1 MSTFTNKSLSHK
13 TRRKIGKSRSRWR
26 DVRAFLLFLLVLV
39 SLLAVSALLLCGV
52 GAFLLYGVC
61 LIVMMCWR
69 GSALG
74 FVLLSALVLLV
85 VGFFVVRRN
94 LREREFR
101 SLLSRG
107 VDFGLKDESLQS
119 VDEII
124 REFGRPCR
132 RVSTLRAEVAPMVET
147 LARRY
152 NSIRIGKKN
161 AFNCHDLRAGL
172 AIGYKGCP
180 DDWFYGI
187 AYEDESCYLV
197 KRSPSDET
205 IYYIEYEWM
214 RSPIPYASDINHYIA
229 LRHQECKE
237 RDLAKGNSGKD
248 VTK

>member
-1 MSTFTNKSLSHK
+1 MSTFTNKCLSHK
-13 TRRKIGKSRSRWR
+13 TRRKIGKSRLRWR

-61 LIVMMCWR
+61 LIVMMCCR

-74 FVLLSALVLLV
+74 FALLSALVLLV

-107 VDFGLKDESLQS
+107 VDLGLKEESLQA
-119 VDEII
+119 VDRIVEKYGK
-124 REFGRPCR
+124 RCR
-132 RVSTLRAEVAPMVET
+132 RASALKAEVAPMVET

-161 AFNCHDLRAGL
+161 VFNCHDLRTGDSV
-172 AIGYKGCP
+172 GFRESP
-180 DDWFYGI
+180 DDSYYEI
-187 AYEDESCYLV
+187 AHEEESSYLV

-205 IYYIEYEWM
+205 IYYLEYEWM

-237 RDLAKGNSGKD
+237 RDSAMENG
-248 VTK
+248 VCPQ

>member
-1 MSTFTNKSLSHK
+1 M
-13 TRRKIGKSRSRWR
+13 
-26 DVRAFLLFLLVLV
+26 LV

-124 REFGRPCR
+124 RECNKF
-132 RVSTLRAEVAPMVET
+132 
-147 LARRY
+147 
-152 NSIRIGKKN
+152 KK
-161 AFNCHDLRAGL
+161 
-172 AIGYKGCP
+172 
-180 DDWFYGI
+180 
-187 AYEDESCYLV
+187 
-197 KRSPSDET
+197 
-205 IYYIEYEWM
+205 
-214 RSPIPYASDINHYIA
+214 
-229 LRHQECKE
+229 
-237 RDLAKGNSGKD
+237 DLA
-248 VTK
+248 